1 MSEDFHSSRPRL
13 FGIAYRMLGSVAE
26 AEDMVQ
32 ETYLRWQRQE
42 RTSVEE
48 PAAWLVTT
56 VSRLCIDE
64 LRSARRRREEYV
76 GTWLPE
82 PLLDTSLLAP
92 DQAAARTD
100 SLNLAFLL
108 MLEMLEPVERAVF
121 LLREAFD
128 YDYAAIARIVAK
140 SEANCRQMVSRAK
153 TRLRDQPA
161 PAGPPSEQAQ
171 AVVQRFMAA
180 WVAGDLPALL
190 RLLSED
196 VVLYADGGG
205 RVRSAIRPIHTAAQV
220 GQFLVEIRQR
230 SVEGA
235 EFSLVSVNG
244 DVGVWM
250 RRPDGIVSV
259 TAYRIDGGRIHS
271 IYAVV
276 NPEKLQHVAAP
287 RPVG

>member
-1 MSEDFHSSRPRL
+1 MSEVFNASRSRL

-42 RTSVEE
+42 RASVEE
-48 PAAWLVTT
+48 PTAWLVTT

-92 DQAAARTD
+92 DQAAAQAD
-100 SLNLAFLL
+100 SLSLAFLL
-108 MLEMLEPVERAVF
+108 MLEVLEPVERAAF

-128 YDYAAIARIVAK
+128 YDYAAIARIVEK

-153 TRLRDQPA
+153 ARLRDRTA
-161 PAGPPSEQAQ
+161 PASPPGEEAQ
-171 AVVQRFMAA
+171 ATVQRFMAA
-180 WVAGDLPALL
+180 WVAGDLSTLL
-190 RLLSED
+190 ALLSED

-205 RVRSAIRPIHTAAQV
+205 KVRSALRPIRTADHV
-220 GQFLVEIRQR
+220 GRFLVGIRQR

-235 EFSLVSVNG
+235 EFALVWVNG

-250 RRPDGIVSV
+250 RRTDGVVSV
-259 TAYRIDGGRIHS
+259 TAYRIEHGRIHS

-276 NPEKLQHVAAP
+276 NPEKLQHVRAP
-287 RPVG
+287 LDES